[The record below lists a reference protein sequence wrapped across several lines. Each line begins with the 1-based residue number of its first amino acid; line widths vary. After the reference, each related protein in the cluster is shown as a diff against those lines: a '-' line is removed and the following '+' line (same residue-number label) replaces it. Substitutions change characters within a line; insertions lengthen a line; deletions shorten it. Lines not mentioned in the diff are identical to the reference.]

1 MSVDAAYPKPREAG
15 GRLIRKVVA
24 IFRAEGVCLP
34 LKRPVLIA
42 ASGGAD
48 STALAHLLSRYGRR
62 ICSPDQITLLHF
74 DHGWRPESGGEERE
88 GVERLAAML
97 GVRFLHRRLDPPA
110 EGINVE
116 EDARRKRRAVYEE
129 LSAPGGA
136 YEWVL
141 TGHHQGD
148 LAETLLWRF
157 LRGEFDR
164 QRKGILFRDSRC
176 LRPFLEVEQEEILDY
191 VREEGL
197 LVFEDPTNRE
207 PERFR
212 AWARMTLFPLLE
224 TKFPGIRGILN
235 RYAKALN
242 PQSLLGGLLPGES
255 ISLPDGFQLKRLK
268 SGWQIEKSDP
278 PDSG

>member
-1 MSVDAAYPKPREAG
+1 MILDAAYPKPGEAG

-24 IFRAEGVCLP
+24 IFRAQGMRLP
-34 LKRPVLIA
+34 LERPVLIA
-42 ASGGAD
+42 VSGGAD

-74 DHGWRPESGGEERE
+74 DHGWRPESGGVERE
-88 GVERLAAML
+88 GVGRFAAEL
-97 GVRFLHRRLDPPA
+97 GVRFLHRKLDPPT
-110 EGINVE
+110 EGVNGE
-116 EDARRKRRAVYEE
+116 EDARKKRRAVYEE

-164 QRKGILFRDSRC
+164 QRKGILFQDSRC
-176 LRPFLEVEQEEILDY
+176 LRPFLEVEREEILEY

-197 LVFEDPTNRE
+197 LIFEDPTNRE
-207 PERFR
+207 PGRFR

-224 TKFPGIRGILN
+224 SRFPGIRGVLK
-235 RYAKALN
+235 RYAKVSNLEA
-242 PQSLLGGLLPGES
+242 LLGGLPPGES
-255 ISLPDGFQLKRLK
+255 ISLPDGFQLKRLQ
-268 SGWQIEKSDP
+268 SGWKLEKSDP
-278 PDSG
+278 PDPG